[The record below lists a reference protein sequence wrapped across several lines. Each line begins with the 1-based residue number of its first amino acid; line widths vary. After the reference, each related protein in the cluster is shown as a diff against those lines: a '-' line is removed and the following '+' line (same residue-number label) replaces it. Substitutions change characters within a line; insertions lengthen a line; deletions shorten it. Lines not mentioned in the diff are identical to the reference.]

1 MRKQII
7 LKFIGVAIL
16 FCSCSKG
23 GNTNQGN
30 SRQIRYEITGNY
42 SGKLSISYWEKNSST
57 LTLFTNVQIPW
68 NKDVQYAQTVEGS
81 AITAETDSAGS
92 LGQTAVLKIYS
103 NNNLIKSTTA
113 STNNVGYIVLPAI
126 EYNFP

>member
-1 MRKQII
+1 MRKQVI

-42 SGKLSISYWEKNSST
+42 SGKLSISYWEKNSPT
-57 LTLFTNVQIPW
+57 LTLLTKVQIPW
-68 NKDVQYAQTVEGS
+68 SKDVLYTQGVEG
-81 AITAETDSAGS
+81 IIIRAETDSAGS
-92 LGQTAVLKIYS
+92 LGQTATLKIYS
-103 NNNLIKSTTA
+103 NNNLVKSTTA
-113 STNNVGYIVLPAI
+113 STNNVGYIVLPEV

>member
-1 MRKQII
+1 MRKQVI

-42 SGKLSISYWEKNSST
+42 SGKLSISYWEKNSPT
-57 LTLFTNVQIPW
+57 LTLLTKVQIPW
-68 NKDVQYAQTVEGS
+68 SKDVLYTQGVEG
-81 AITAETDSAGS
+81 IIIRAETDSAGS
-92 LGQTAVLKIYS
+92 LGQTATLKIYS
-103 NNNLIKSTTA
+103 NNNLVKSTTA
-113 STNNVGYIVLPAI
+113 STNNVDFL
-126 EYNFP
+126 NSDLM